1 MKLTSKDYESK
12 NEVDE
17 ILEDLSAITLED
29 LLEELNK
36 QYNEMQENGS

>member
-1 MKLTSKDYESK
+1 MLLVPEDYKSK

-17 ILEDLSAITLED
+17 ILKDLSANTLED

>member
-1 MKLTSKDYESK
+1 MRLTSKDYENK

-17 ILEDLSAITLED
+17 ILEDLSANTLED